1 MNKSNGS
8 NPRNPITLTNISALD
23 TTVKSIIMA
32 IKKKE
37 MLGVYLI
44 DLQYR
49 RTPKQTYISLE
60 VLDNDRFYGTHIVPI
75 QIWGTLDFKEIKS
88 VFTITKELLDEMLN
102 DGSAVKLL

>member
-8 NPRNPITLTNISALD
+8 NPRNPMTLTNISALD
-23 TTVKSIIMA
+23 TTVKSIIMS
-32 IKKKE
+32 IKEKE

-44 DLQYR
+44 DLQYT

-60 VLDNDRFYGTHIVPI
+60 ELDNDRFYGTHIVPI
-75 QIWGTLDFKEIKS
+75 KKWGTHGFNEIKS
-88 VFTITKELLDEMLN
+88 VFTITKELLDEMVN

>member
-1 MNKSNGS
+1 
-8 NPRNPITLTNISALD
+8 
-23 TTVKSIIMA
+23 MA

-75 QIWGTLDFKEIKS
+75 KKWGTHGFNEIKS